1 MTASTPSQAEVR
13 GLPRGF
19 CHLPGYPMTTN
30 TASTTGSTTYKAP
43 LILIACLTAAVIP
56 LSIAGPAVVLPS
68 IRQALG
74 GSPAELTWI
83 INAFILTYGSATM
96 AAGSLADICGRKR
109 LWLAGMVLFALVTAA
124 IPFMPSVLW
133 IDILRLI
140 QGLGAAAAFAGAMA
154 ALTQEFDGHARTRVF
169 SLIGTTFG
177 AGAAFGPL
185 LAGLLIDTV
194 GWQWVFLLPAL
205 VAVLASVLVALFAR
219 ETRDPDATG
228 LDWPG
233 AISFTAGLALLTFG
247 IILAPEKGWGH
258 TSVLVSLAS
267 AAGLLT
273 AFAFIELRRSK
284 PMLDL
289 SLFANARFVGVQVL
303 AVAPAYAYIVLLIML
318 PARFIGVEGYSALEA
333 GQMMIA
339 LSAPLLAVPFIA
351 GQLARWINVGMLSG
365 TGLVVAAV
373 GLSWLGCSIAGD
385 AHGNRLVAMLMIG
398 VGIGLP
404 WGLMDGLAVSV
415 VPREQAG
422 MAAGIFNAI
431 RLAGDGIAIAA
442 VGAILSAR
450 ILSGL
455 TASAHDTASSH
466 RGTAELVEASSRL
479 AMSDLQNAM
488 VHLPTMGRT
497 VLLQAYDS
505 AFQFQLLVLAAA
517 TAATAILVFLLL
529 GTVKTHD

>member
-1 MTASTPSQAEVR
+1 MTAITSA
-13 GLPRGF
+13 
-19 CHLPGYPMTTN
+19 
-30 TASTTGSTTYKAP
+30 AGSTACKAP
-43 LILIACLTAAVIP
+43 LILTGCLTAAVIP
-56 LSIAGPAVVLPS
+56 LSIAGPAVVVPS
-68 IRQALG
+68 INQALG
-74 GSPAELTWI
+74 GSAAELTWI
-83 INAFILTYGSATM
+83 INAYILTYGSATL
-96 AAGSLADICGRKR
+96 AAGSLADTYGRKR

-154 ALTQEFDGHARTRVF
+154 ALTQEFDGHGRTRVF

-177 AGAAFGPL
+177 AGAAFGPF

-194 GWQWVFLLPAL
+194 GWHWVFLLPAWVAL
-205 VAVLASVLVALFAR
+205 LAAVLISLFAR
-219 ETRDPDATG
+219 ETRDPEATG

-233 AISFTAGLALLTFG
+233 AITFTIGLAVLTYG
-247 IILAPEKGWGH
+247 LILAPEKGWGH
-258 TSVLVSLAS
+258 TSVLTSLAS
-267 AAGLLT
+267 AVGLLMV
-273 AFAFIELRRSK
+273 FVFIELRQAK

-303 AVAPAYAYIVLLIML
+303 AVAPAYAYIVLLIIL
-318 PARFIGVEGYSALEA
+318 PARFIGMEGYSALAA

-339 LSAPLLAVPFIA
+339 LSAPLLVVPFIA
-351 GQLARWINVGMLSG
+351 GQLARWINVGVLSSI
-365 TGLVVAAV
+365 GLVIAAA
-373 GLSWLGCSIAGD
+373 GLSWLGYGIAGD
-385 AHGNRLVAMLMIG
+385 VQSNRLGAMLLIG
-398 VGIGLP
+398 AGIGLP

-415 VPREQAG
+415 VPKERAG

-455 TASAHDTASSH
+455 AAAVEDGASGHMKTS
-466 RGTAELVEASSRL
+466 ELVQASNRL

-488 VHLPTMGRT
+488 AHLPM
-497 VLLQAYDS
+497 VEQISLLQVYES
-505 AFQFQLLVLAAA
+505 AFRFQLLVLAAA
-517 TAATAILVFLLL
+517 AAATAVLVFLLL
-529 GTVKTHD
+529 GKSKMHN